1 MSPQCMYM
9 KSFDLVSDKIV
20 ACFQCTEL
28 FVCSSGG
35 EDLLCVQAIQCVIV
49 CQQGGHALDQLK
61 PLRPCVRRRF

>member
-1 MSPQCMYM
+1 MYM

-28 FVCSSGG
+28 FVCSCGG
-35 EDLLCVQAIQCVIV
+35 GDLLCVQAIQCVIV
-49 CQQGGHALDQLK
+49 SHEGDNAIDQLK